1 MEDSYFSIK
10 EPAFGE
16 YKEKGSKFLAYA
28 FPVSNEEEI
37 MLQLSTL
44 KSQHPKARHFCYAYR
59 LGINGLQYR
68 INDDGEP
75 SGTAGKPIYGQILS
89 HEFSDVFV
97 VVVRYFGGTKL
108 GASGLIQAYK
118 QAAAEALDQAISIE
132 KIITDSFLMT
142 TPLSELGHAFFVM
155 KSMHIPV
162 GDTAYKDFAEIPFFV
177 RKSKTNEILLNLKA
191 QLLKIPVEQA
201 ASMNSEDWGGFDI
214 KSLE

>member
-37 MLQLSTL
+37 MLKLSTL

>member
-75 SGTAGKPIYGQILS
+75 SGTAGKPIYGQMLS